1 MTSNQYIQLYQI
13 NTVPGEAYLLNGGQ
27 VFFFI
32 SESDKYV
39 IKGKNVIVG
48 ATELILKEKDPSIS
62 RLETAISTRDAS
74 IKKITQERFLQGLN
88 VFSFLLNVSM
98 VIAKQVV
105 LTNNIM
111 NNNVSGLDPDQARDK
126 DNCIAYFRIVSKLRD
141 EYDKRR
147 LPWLKEL
154 VSRFETSLT
163 YKKGE
168 AFSRT
173 DEPVLISTPHELSD
187 NMIEY
192 NTGSFIFEEEDIGDE
207 MYILESGTLDVLIH
221 GKKVAT
227 LQDKGSVIGE
237 IAMLLGQKR
246 TASLQARNNVVV
258 TRVTKEKLKSTS
270 GQEGVQV
277 LKSVAISLAMKHSN
291 NIIRIHEI
299 NESLAEKYFGG
310 DAEEKVPGS
319 LDQSKNYTELLSLK
333 NAVEKIAQQK
343 DADYLADILR

>member
-1 MTSNQYIQLYQI
+1 MTSNQYIQLYKS
-13 NTVPGEAYLLNGGQ
+13 NTIPAEAYLLNGGQ

-39 IKGKNVIVG
+39 IKGRNVIVG
-48 ATELILKEKDPSIS
+48 ATELILKDSEPSMY

-74 IKKITQERFLQGLN
+74 IKKITYDRFLQGLN

-111 NNNVSGLDPDQARDK
+111 NENLTGLDPGQTRDK
-126 DNCIAYFRIVSKLRD
+126 DNCIKYYHIVSRLRE

-147 LPWLKEL
+147 LPWLKDL
-154 VSRFETSLT
+154 VSKYETSLT

-192 NTGSFIFEEEDIGDE
+192 DTGTFIFEEGNIGDE
-207 MYILESGTLDVLIH
+207 MFILESGTLDVLIH

-237 IAMLLGQKR
+237 IAMLLGHKR
-246 TASLQARNNVVV
+246 TASLKARNNVVV
-258 TRVTKEKLKSTS
+258 TRITKEKLKSTS
-270 GQEGVQV
+270 DQGIQV
-277 LKSVAISLAMKHSN
+277 LKAVALSLAKKHRN
-291 NIIRIHEI
+291 NITRILEI
-299 NESLAEKYFGG
+299 NQSLAEKYFSEGG
-310 DAEEKVPGS
+310 EKKSTGS
-319 LDQSKNYTELLSLK
+319 LDVSKNYTELMSLK
-333 NAVEKIAQQK
+333 NAVEKTAQQK
-343 DADYLADILR
+343 DADYLTDILR